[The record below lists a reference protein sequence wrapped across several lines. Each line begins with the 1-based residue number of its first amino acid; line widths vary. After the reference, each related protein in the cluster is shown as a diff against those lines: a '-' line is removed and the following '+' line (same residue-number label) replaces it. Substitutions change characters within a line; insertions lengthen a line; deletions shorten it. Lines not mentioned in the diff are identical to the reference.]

1 MPIPTNMKTKPRVP
15 IPTKMKA
22 KSKATKREKNEWYW
36 GWFLIAPT
44 IMVLMILNII
54 PIFQTL
60 YLSFFKSG
68 DFGRG
73 NIFVGF
79 DNYTKMFQDEQ
90 VWFAVANTLK
100 YTLYVVP
107 LSIGISI
114 IITVLLNGKFRGR
127 SIYRTIYFIPVIAAP
142 AAITMVW
149 KWLYNN
155 QFGLLNFM
163 LKKVGLDAVD
173 WINDPNFALISVSI
187 IGVWG
192 VIGYNVVLLLAGLQ
206 EIPNDF
212 YEASMIDGASP
223 LFQFFKITIPLLS
236 PTLFFVTVT
245 SIIQSMQ
252 VFDLIYM
259 MVDVTSPAYN
269 KTVSLVYLFYNNS
282 FKYANKGYGSAIV
295 MLLLVIIIIITMVQ
309 IKVQK
314 KWVNYM

>member
-44 IMVLMILNII
+44 IIGLMILNII